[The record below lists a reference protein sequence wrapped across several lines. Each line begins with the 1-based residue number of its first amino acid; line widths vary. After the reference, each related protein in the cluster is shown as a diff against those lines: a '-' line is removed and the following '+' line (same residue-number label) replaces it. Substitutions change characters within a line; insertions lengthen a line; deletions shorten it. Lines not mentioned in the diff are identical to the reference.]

1 MFFQHIVFKFV
12 RITIKNFTYEK
23 TLFFLLA
30 FIALVTVSAQSAGIF
45 ENYAILTIGSGG
57 TPQYYDLQATTSNPD
72 FNGANLDTFYV
83 NSSLI
88 VNGGQNKVYKCN
100 GGDITDGKTYYRVRS
115 TPGTATFSSVDMNW
129 VSNDSGAGTG
139 CQNQTW
145 EGQSGSTNLISGLA
159 PGTYYLDIYTTAST
173 NLGTGTITSDNN
185 GSYFTATFVVTD
197 VLGLADFADLSKK
210 SVVSEGKLY
219 TAQKGELNIQVYDF
233 TGKAEKTLRV
243 NANGKPVDIN
253 LQQKGLYLM
262 KISNGQTNE
271 VVKFSY

>member
-1 MFFQHIVFKFV
+1 MLLEP
-12 RITIKNFTYEK
+12 TI
-23 TLFFLLA
+23 L
-30 FIALVTVSAQSAGIF
+30 
-45 ENYAILTIGSGG
+45 
-57 TPQYYDLQATTSNPD
+57 
-72 FNGANLDTFYV
+72 
-83 NSSLI
+83 
-88 VNGGQNKVYKCN
+88 
-100 GGDITDGKTYYRVRS
+100 
-115 TPGTATFSSVDMNW
+115 
-129 VSNDSGAGTG
+129 
-139 CQNQTW
+139 
-145 EGQSGSTNLISGLA
+145 
-159 PGTYYLDIYTTAST
+159 IYTTAST
-173 NLGTGTITSDNN
+173 NVGTGTITSDNN

-233 TGKAEKTLRV
+233 TGKAVKTLRV